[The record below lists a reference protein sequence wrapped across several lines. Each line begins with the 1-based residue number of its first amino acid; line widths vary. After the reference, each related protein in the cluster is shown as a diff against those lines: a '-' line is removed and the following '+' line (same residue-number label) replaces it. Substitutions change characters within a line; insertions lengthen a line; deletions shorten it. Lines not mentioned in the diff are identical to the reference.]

1 MAMYIFTEKILNGK
15 PLPVFNNGKMKRDF
29 TFIDDIVAGTRSA
42 MEYNYSCEV
51 FNLGNN
57 NSEDLMEMVE
67 LIESEI
73 GKKAEIDF
81 EGMQPGDVKRT
92 IADIEHSKQKLNY
105 IPTTKIVEG
114 IPKFIDWFKKYN
126 K

>member
-1 MAMYIFTEKILNGK
+1 MKNNFELSFNIMSEHIYLIGLIFILVG
-15 PLPVFNNGKMKRDF
+15 
-29 TFIDDIVAGTRSA
+29 
-42 MEYNYSCEV
+42 
-51 FNLGNN
+51 
-57 NSEDLMEMVE
+57 

-73 GKKAEIDF
+73 GEKAEIKF

-92 IADIEHSKQKLNY
+92 FADIEHSKQKLNY
-105 IPTTKIVEG
+105 TPTTKIVEG

>member
-1 MAMYIFTEKILNGK
+1 MYLISLPLVELSIFFSASLESMVCYQQIGSIT
-15 PLPVFNNGKMKRDF
+15 
-29 TFIDDIVAGTRSA
+29 GTRA
-42 MEYNYSCEV
+42 AIDKNYPCEV

-57 NSEDLMEMVE
+57 NSEDLMEMVG

-73 GKKAEIDF
+73 GKKAEIQF

-92 IADIEHSKQKLNY
+92 FADIEHSKQKLNY
-105 IPTTKIVEG
+105 TPTTKIVEG